1 MVSGAR
7 MSNSISAAGGVVWRK
22 NPAGEIETAI
32 IHRPRYDDWS
42 LPKGKVDSN
51 ETLLACAY
59 REIMEETGLQ
69 VRLGQFIGQVEYYS
83 VDGQKEVSYW
93 CAQAIE
99 DGSHFKPNNEVD
111 ELLWIDLSGALEK
124 LSRETDIEILSKF
137 ITMDFDATPLIM
149 LRHAKALARK
159 EWQGGDED
167 RPLEQMGQLQA
178 KRMLSIYQAYGPEEI
193 HTSDAVRCYD
203 TVIGMTKALNI
214 DPVVTNH
221 LSEYV
226 FEKNKDKAL
235 DYVKDLA
242 ERVVEKQKV
251 ILLCSHNPIL
261 PRMLEKVTKKSKVDL
276 PESKLL
282 PGDAWVVFFKKKKV
296 VGIEIIPAP
305 VV

>member
-1 MVSGAR
+1 
-7 MSNSISAAGGVVWRK
+7 MSEMIRAAGGVVWRR
-22 NPAGEIETAI
+22 NEIGEIETAI
-32 IHRPRYDDWS
+32 VHRPRYDDWS

-69 VRLGQFIGQVEYYS
+69 VRMGQYIDQIKYYS
-83 VDGQKEVSYW
+83 VDGEKEVSYW

-99 DGSHFKPNNEVD
+99 DGSHFQPNSEVD
-111 ELLWIDLSGALEK
+111 QLLWIELDAALEK
-124 LSRETDIEILSKF
+124 LSRESDVEILSKF
-137 ITMDFDATPLIM
+137 IEMDFDATPLIM

-159 EWQGGDED
+159 EWQSGDED
-167 RPLEQMGQLQA
+167 RPLDQMGQLQA
-178 KRMLSIYQAYGPEEI
+178 KRMLSIYQAYAPTQI

-203 TVIGMTKALNI
+203 TVIHMTKALGL
-214 DPVVTNH
+214 DPIVTNH
-221 LSEYV
+221 LSEYT

-235 DYVKDLA
+235 DYAKELA
-242 ERVVEKQKV
+242 ERVITDKKV

-261 PRMLEKVTKKSKVDL
+261 PRMLEKVTKKSKIDL

-282 PGDAWVVFFKKKKV
+282 PGDAWVIFFKKKKV